1 MPWLRERCPAA
12 FRTVILEVG
21 LAWEAMMERDTFG
34 AELRRLR
41 REAGVPL
48 AALADRIHYSKGY
61 LSKVETGVA
70 RPNPAMAALC
80 DIELG
85 TGGTLA
91 ALVDAPPR
99 RPRRQTGATRWT
111 GLPGVTA
118 HFTGRA
124 AEAAEILATLS
135 QDAPDSA
142 RICAVDGMAGV
153 GKTMLAV
160 RCARRL
166 EGRFAAGCL
175 YLDLRGHGT
184 DGRADPRHPDPARRL
199 PGHAAEVTVAE
210 ALDRFLRALG
220 VPAEHIP
227 SDVDDRAALYRDQLR
242 GRSVL
247 IVLDNAHS
255 AHQVMRL
262 VPAEPK
268 CRVLVTSRHRLAALD
283 DAHHVSLGTLTE
295 HESIQLFRSL
305 AVTDGP
311 DEVVA
316 SIVNHC
322 GRLPLAIRIA
332 AARLRTN
339 PAWQLTDLDQRLA
352 DDLGR
357 VAELDDGERSVAA
370 AIRLSVADLPAG
382 HRVAFGLLALHPGT
396 DFDIHSA
403 AALVGHDLA
412 TAEHVL
418 GSLHAQHVL
427 TQQPTGRY
435 QFHDLVRGFALAETL
450 PEIPVATQREALNR
464 LFDLELHAAE
474 SADQLLAHGRYRP
487 QLTLDHL
494 PADVRCFAGHDDALA
509 WFDVEWPN
517 LVALCR
523 KAADSGLAGRSWQL
537 AYHLRSYFFLSKL
550 RDVWIST
557 QRVALA
563 AATADGDVWGE
574 AVTHNNLGLAL
585 VDQGELDAASEH
597 YQAAFD
603 RFRQLGD
610 THGVNTALA
619 NFGWVDHYRGDHQAA
634 LDHLQAALR
643 GYEATA
649 ENRNAAITL
658 RAIALVETALGH
670 YTEADAHALRALV
683 TFQEMDLDL
692 DAAMTLNCLGWI
704 HFNAGDHTAADDAYQ
719 LALARSERCGS
730 HYERARAITGLGN
743 IAATNGSLVDARQ
756 LWDQADD
763 VHAQLAVAVIGE
775 VGARNG
781 LDR

>member
-1 MPWLRERCPAA
+1 
-12 FRTVILEVG
+12 
-21 LAWEAMMERDTFG
+21 MERDTFG
-34 AELRRLR
+34 GELRRLR

-70 RPNPAMAALC
+70 RPNSALAALC

-91 ALVDAPPR
+91 ALVDGTSR
-99 RPRRQTGATRWT
+99 RPRRQTGATSWT

-118 HFTGRA
+118 HFTGRT

-166 EGRFAAGCL
+166 EGRFAGGCL
-175 YLDLRGHGT
+175 YLDLRGYGA
-184 DGRADPRHPDPARRL
+184 GP
-199 PGHAAEVTVAE
+199 AEVTVAE

-220 VPAEHIP
+220 VPAEQIP
-227 SDVDDRAALYRDQLR
+227 SDVDDRAALYRDRLR

-247 IVLDNAHS
+247 IVLDNARS

-316 SIVNHC
+316 AIVNRC

-339 PAWQLTDLDQRLA
+339 PAWQLTDLEQRLA
-352 DDLGR
+352 DDPGR

-370 AIRLSVADLPAG
+370 AIRLSVADLPDD
-382 HRVAFGLLALHPGT
+382 HRLAFGLLALHPGT

-403 AALVGHDLA
+403 AALIGHSLT

-435 QFHDLVRGFALAETL
+435 QFHDLVRSFALAETL
-450 PEIPVATQREALNR
+450 PAIPYETQRAALSR
-464 LFDLELHAAE
+464 LFDLELHAAGT
-474 SADQLLAHGRYRP
+474 ADQLLAHGRYRP
-487 QLTLDHL
+487 RLTLDHL

-523 KAADSGLAGRSWQL
+523 KAADSGVAGRSWQL

-550 RDVWIST
+550 RDVWINT
-557 QRVALA
+557 QQVALA

-603 RFRQLGD
+603 RFRQIGD
-610 THGVNTALA
+610 DHGVNTALA
-619 NFGWVDHYRGDHQAA
+619 NFGWVDHYRGDHKAA
-634 LDHLQAALR
+634 LEHLRAALR
-643 GYEATA
+643 GYETTS

-658 RAIALVETALGH
+658 RAIALVETALGR
-670 YTEADAHALRALV
+670 YADADTHAHQALT

-719 LALARSERCGS
+719 RALARSERCGS

-743 IAATNGSLVDARQ
+743 IAATAGFLVDARE
-756 LWDQADD
+756 LWGRADG
-763 VHAQLAVAVIGE
+763 VHSQLAVAVIGE

-781 LDR
+781 LDH

>member
-21 LAWEAMMERDTFG
+21 LAWEAIMERDTFG

-91 ALVDAPPR
+91 ALVDVTSQ

-118 HFTGRA
+118 HFTGRT

-135 QDAPDSA
+135 QDAADSA

-166 EGRFAAGCL
+166 EGRFAGGCL
-175 YLDLRGHGT
+175 YLDLRAHG
-184 DGRADPRHPDPARRL
+184 ADP
-199 PGHAAEVTVAE
+199 AEVTVAE
-210 ALDRFLRALG
+210 ALVRFLRALG
-220 VPAEHIP
+220 VPLEQIP
-227 SDVDDRAALYRDQLR
+227 SDVDDRAALYRDRLR

-247 IVLDNAHS
+247 IVLDNARS

-262 VPAEPK
+262 MPAEPK

-316 SIVNHC
+316 AIVNRC

-339 PAWQLTDLDQRLA
+339 PAWRLTDLEQRLA
-352 DDLGR
+352 DDPGR

-370 AIRLSVADLPAG
+370 AIRLSVADLPDD
-382 HRVAFGLLALHPGT
+382 HRLAFGLLALHPGT

-403 AALVGHDLA
+403 AALISHSLT

-435 QFHDLVRGFALAETL
+435 QFHDLVRSFALAETL
-450 PEIPVATQREALNR
+450 PAIPYETQRSALSR

-474 SADQLLAHGRYRP
+474 TADQLLAHGRYRP
-487 QLTLDHL
+487 RLTLDHL

-523 KAADSGLAGRSWQL
+523 KAADSGVAGRSWQL

-557 QRVALA
+557 QQVALA

-585 VDQGELDAASEH
+585 VDQGELDAASDH
-597 YQAAFD
+597 YQAALD
-603 RFRQLGD
+603 RFRQIGD
-610 THGVNTALA
+610 NHGVNTALA
-619 NFGWVDHYRGDHQAA
+619 NFGWVDHYRGDHKAA
-634 LDHLQAALR
+634 LEHLRAALR
-643 GYEATA
+643 GYETTS

-658 RAIALVETALGH
+658 RAIALVETALGR
-670 YTEADAHALRALV
+670 YADADTHAHQALV

-719 LALARSERCGS
+719 QALTRSERCGS

-743 IAATNGSLVDARQ
+743 IAATAGFLVDARK
-756 LWDQADD
+756 LWNQADD
-763 VHAQLAVAVIGE
+763 VHSQLAVAVIGE